1 MNPKKSITKKTSFN
15 KNMTGGKRKKSS
27 KKKSSKKKGSK
38 KKGSRK
44 KKSSKKK
51 GSRKQVVKRVVNRPV
66 FYNTYDPVYDYLSA
80 ARLGSS
86 FNNLTN
92 ISSAPTGNRDYLTQ
106 NYQDALTSTR
116 DQAII
121 SAEEN
126 MSNRT
131 MYDNPMTGIPSYS
144 SGIGADLSYDPSVEE
159 GYQAI
164 GINTRGQRL
173 DAELEGQMRARQ
185 RAEQATTHSAELG
198 AAVYG
203 PAYLQP
209 NFDQQNMYA
218 NPSLDNIFHQE
229 ELMMNGGGFDF

>member
-1 MNPKKSITKKTSFN
+1 MNPKRSINKKTTFN
-15 KNMTGGKRKKSS
+15 KNMVGGKR
-27 KKKSSKKKGSK
+27 KKSSKKKGSK
-38 KKGSRK
+38 KKGSK

-51 GSRKQVVKRVVNRPV
+51 DPKKQVVKRVVSRPV

-80 ARLGSS
+80 SRLGSS

-116 DQAII
+116 NQSILSTI
-121 SAEEN
+121 EN
-126 MSNRT
+126 ISNRT
-131 MYDNPMTGIPSYS
+131 MNDDPTMSGMPIYS
-144 SGIGADLSYDPSVEE
+144 SGFGADYSYDPSVEA
-159 GYQAI
+159 GYQAM

-173 DAELEGQMRARQ
+173 DAELEAQTRARQ
-185 RAEQATTHSAELG
+185 RADQATTHSVELG

-209 NFDQQNMYA
+209 NFDAHNMHA
-218 NPSLDNIFHQE
+218 NPSLDNMFHQE
-229 ELMMNGGGFDF
+229 EIMMNGGGFDF